1 MSTRGRWV
9 VKKDPNIVKVFKERP
24 LEESQ
29 SDWCYLGRAH
39 SSWKRALS
47 VRLLLFSLSPT
58 CSTCINR
65 AQMNLVWSDGQCTV
79 IWFLVFCSKH
89 LSIKMLPVQVQT
101 FYVKIIKWTVHG
113 DLISDIL
120 FIISVNQNIT
130 RSSSNHLF
138 LGTMC
143 DCLDEDAQN
152 HQKNKAPNESL
163 ILLLSISFQ
172 IITEVL
178 YAYEVFSFIQI
189 SV

>member
-1 MSTRGRWV
+1 
-9 VKKDPNIVKVFKERP
+9 
-24 LEESQ
+24 
-29 SDWCYLGRAH
+29 
-39 SSWKRALS
+39 
-47 VRLLLFSLSPT
+47 
-58 CSTCINR
+58 
-65 AQMNLVWSDGQCTV
+65 
-79 IWFLVFCSKH
+79 
-89 LSIKMLPVQVQT
+89 MLPVQVQT
-101 FYVKIIKWTVHG
+101 FYVEIIKWTVHG